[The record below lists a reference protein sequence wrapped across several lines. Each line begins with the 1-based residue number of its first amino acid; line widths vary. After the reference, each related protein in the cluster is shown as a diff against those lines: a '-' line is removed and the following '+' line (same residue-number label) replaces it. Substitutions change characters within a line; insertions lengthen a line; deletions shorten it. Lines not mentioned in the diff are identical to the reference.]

1 MAEAGGIAGER
12 LRSLIERIERLEEER
27 AAIGADIREVYA
39 EGKAAGFDVRIMRR
53 VIRLRKMEKA
63 DRDEQETLLDLYLRA
78 IGMGHGPGTAE

>member
-27 AAIGADIREVYA
+27 ATIAADIREIYA

-78 IGMGHGPGTAE
+78 IGMDDGAGTAE